1 MKLKRLLTVLLVLTL
16 AAASGLVFGESA
28 QAATAYYIE
37 VDITN
42 QIVTVYRSGD
52 HTSSG
57 IVRQMIC
64 STGMSGHSTPTGT
77 FTLPAKSRS
86 SERTE
91 WYYFSSYDCWG
102 KWATRIKGPYLFH
115 SIPYSSKTSGPSKTA
130 LAKLGSPASH
140 GCVRLRVEDSKWI
153 ALNCPAGTKVKIYK
167 SGNRD
172 NELRALLLERSFY
185 IGNESYDEFLGIAN
199 ALKKGDSG
207 ERVMQLQ
214 ARLNLLGYGAGTA
227 DGVFGSATHNAV
239 CAFQTACGLS
249 ANGRVTERVWDRI
262 FAADAP
268 CAPITAGS
276 SGLHVQALQKA
287 LKTLKLY
294 DGEAHGVYDDATAAA
309 VKLYQSASGLTADGK
324 ATSAVQKSILARAD
338 EVQAQFGETDYQ
350 AVITTGSRAMAK
362 VKVSSTLNLRKS
374 ASTSSK
380 VLAKLKN
387 GTVVVVLQK
396 SSSWSK
402 VQYGSTVGYCKNSY
416 LKFYTESTASLS
428 YEPVPTPDPDA
439 TPTPTPDPN
448 ATPRP
453 VASDETLTV
462 GSTGTAVTNL
472 QRALKELRLYE
483 GDLTGD
489 FDAATADAVK
499 TFQSANGLAVDG
511 KATPDTQAKILDRAE
526 AVRSQFYGDYYT
538 ATVTTTSTDMA
549 KVKVSST
556 LNLRKSA
563 STSSKVLAKLKNGT
577 IVTVLDKS
585 SSWSKV
591 QYGSTVGYCKNSYLK
606 FFTSTSTAVTY
617 EPLPTPEPT
626 ATPEITPAPEDTSAP
641 EVSDTPDSSEL
652 PTLKPEST
660 VTPKPESS
668 DDPDSQVTD
677 APDSPVT
684 DAPDSGVTD
693 APDSKVTGAP
703 DSGVTDA
710 PDSQVTGAPDSQV
723 TGAPDSQVTG
733 APDSG
738 VTDAPDSKVTD
749 APEVTATS
757 PVYAVIRDD
766 DTKLYKS
773 AEAKDDNVLAVE
785 SAGTFYEIITTDET
799 WTSVRY
805 DGGKTAWILT
815 EAVRVTADKPAATA
829 APSPAPA
836 FTPAPQTA
844 AAEETPAVPDETPS
858 GAADAGENESENPE
872 E

>member
-91 WYYFSSYDCWG
+91 WYYFSSYSCWG

-350 AVITTGSRAMAK
+350 AVITTGSRTMAK

-387 GTVVVVLQK
+387 GTVVVVLQ
-396 SSSWSK
+396 
-402 VQYGSTVGYCKNSY
+402 
-416 LKFYTESTASLS
+416 
-428 YEPVPTPDPDA
+428 
-439 TPTPTPDPN
+439 
-448 ATPRP
+448 
-453 VASDETLTV
+453 
-462 GSTGTAVTNL
+462 
-472 QRALKELRLYE
+472 
-483 GDLTGD
+483 
-489 FDAATADAVK
+489 
-499 TFQSANGLAVDG
+499 
-511 KATPDTQAKILDRAE
+511 
-526 AVRSQFYGDYYT
+526 
-538 ATVTTTSTDMA
+538 
-549 KVKVSST
+549 
-556 LNLRKSA
+556 
-563 STSSKVLAKLKNGT
+563 
-577 IVTVLDKS
+577 KS

-738 VTDAPDSKVTD
+738 VTGAPNSKVTD

-757 PVYAVIRDD
+757 PVYAVIRND

-785 SAGTFYEIITTDET
+785 SAGAFYEIITTDET